1 MATFG
6 QWTNNRGVYTQ
17 TGIPGQPLR
26 PYQFKMGG
34 VRVPNSYTFV
44 DNNYIF
50 GGGYPSNGCCGG
62 SYNPWGGCNSSWNM
76 FGGNMFGGGCCG
88 GGGGWFDNLSKGWQI
103 AFGTAFGLGQVAQGA
118 GALMA
123 AINGPEEQPGGDIA
137 EFADLVTLYGSDK
150 KLSGCAKLDNG
161 QYRCVYNG
169 KVYTASSVDGLS
181 NQIAED
187 INKGKDSAS
196 DDDLQAKL
204 NASDAVLAKGYS
216 VTKNSEGNY
225 EFKAPGTVTTYEYTL
240 GTSPNTSS
248 LKLAVEK
255 TANGTPVLKATGQG
269 EFTKNADNTYTY
281 TVNKNSTPTS
291 YTISINDDGK
301 VIIKDSSS
309 SEIVSTNTQ
318 TTSNVSLNCDWQ
330 EFATKNPAGYDAISK
345 LSSYNKDTGVYT
357 LVSPTGDKTIWFD
370 SKEGKEIDK
379 QS

>member
-88 GGGGWFDNLSKGWQI
+88 GGGWMDSMPKWMQYT
-103 AFGTAFGLGQVAQGA
+103 FGGLFGLGQVAQGA

-204 NASDAVLAKGYS
+204 KAGNAVQAKGYS
-216 VTKNSEGNY
+216 VSQNTDGSY
-225 EFKAPGTVTTYEYTL
+225 EFKAPGTAHSVTYTL
-240 GTSPNTSS
+240 PSNSEQTVTINYEMGPDEEVQAVTVNGQSVAIDKSENFETSYFLNGKEVKIEVDEKGNITVKYDNKSVDTCTSS
-248 LKLAVEK
+248 LPTSKTIDCDWECYAKANPAAYLAMFK
-255 TANGTPVLKATGQG
+255 DNKANGYNSET
-269 EFTKNADNTYTY
+269 NTYTLY
-281 TVNKNSTPTS
+281 
-291 YTISINDDGK
+291 
-301 VIIKDSSS
+301 
-309 SEIVSTNTQ
+309 
-318 TTSNVSLNCDWQ
+318 
-330 EFATKNPAGYDAISK
+330 
-345 LSSYNKDTGVYT
+345 
-357 LVSPTGDKTIWFD
+357 SPTGNEYITVSAKKGD
-370 SKEGKEIDK
+370 
-379 QS
+379 